1 MDGPRVRKNA
11 RVCGKMPSGPPAPR
25 DLARN
30 MRLIEVDR
38 RTRVHGERA
47 GNGCDPFKPDDVAA
61 GRAYIKAYVEFIH
74 FVEFVYDSTMNAP
87 HGHFEE
93 RDVPAKQH

>member
-1 MDGPRVRKNA
+1 MHGSAEKCPVARRHLEISRV
-11 RVCGKMPSGPPAPR
+11 
-25 DLARN
+25 N

-74 FVEFVYDSTMNAP
+74 FVERLYDSTMKAP
-87 HGHFEE
+87 QGHFEE
-93 RDVPAKQH
+93 GEAPSKHH